1 MLKSDEEY
9 VSQAQKGDEAACEYI
24 LNKYKPMVRSVSRTY
39 FLLGGDSDDIVQEG
53 MIGLFKAINSFDET
67 KSNDFNAFA
76 LMCVNRQIIN
86 CIKKYNT
93 DKNKMLNYTISL
105 DDVDERDLCTISPES
120 IAIDKESNLQL
131 RHLIDE
137 HLSKMERQV
146 VLAFFEGYSY
156 GEIALQL
163 NVTTKSVDNALQRAR
178 QKLSK
183 ILQR

>member
-1 MLKSDEEY
+1 MKELVLKARQGD
-9 VSQAQKGDEAACEYI
+9 DEAI
-24 LNKYKPMVRSVSRTY
+24 NKIVEGFKEKVKSIARGY
-39 FLLGGDSDDIVQEG
+39 FLIGGDLDDLVQEG

-120 IAIDKESNLQL
+120 IAIDKESNLML

>member
-1 MLKSDEEY
+1 MNELIKKAR
-9 VSQAQKGDEAACEYI
+9 QGDEVATNEIVENFKAKVKGI
-24 LNKYKPMVRSVSRTY
+24 ARGY
-39 FLLGGDSDDIVQEG
+39 FLIGGDLDDLVQEG
-53 MIGLFKAINSFDET
+53 MIGLFKAINTFDES

-105 DDVDERDLCTISPES
+105 ETVDENDLCGISPES
-120 IAIDKESNLQL
+120 LAIDKEANLQL
-131 RHLIDE
+131 MHLIDE

-146 VLAFFEGYSY
+146 VLAFIEGFSY
-156 GEIALQL
+156 GEIASKFGA
-163 NVTTKSVDNALQRAR
+163 TTKSVDNALQRAR
-178 QKLSK
+178 QKLAK